1 MANNGTMKRIS
12 RLDICLPYQR
22 ANRGVHHTESER
34 ANDGDEDDGTDD
46 VTHDIPPF
54 GYAVARCRV
63 SRVGG
68 APPFVSRFSLAYGQ
82 YNGKVCRKYDFSVT
96 KVCHFCVI
104 STSGEHIGFACVA
117 YLCTLGATG

>member
-1 MANNGTMKRIS
+1 MS
-12 RLDICLPYQR
+12 P
-22 ANRGVHHTESER
+22 HHTTYRGIHDAESER
-34 ANDGDEDDGTDD
+34 TNDGDEDDGTDD

-63 SRVGG
+63 RGWGSLL
-68 APPFVSRFSLAYGQ
+68 SSLFSMAYGQ

-104 STSGEHIGFACVA
+104 STGGEHIGFACVA
-117 YLCTLGATG
+117 YLCTPGATGENAPA